1 MTTRTPLVTAL
12 LVATLATAVP
22 ALAQFPRV
30 APKTKDYTVDFSY
43 DTWKPT
49 PGLVMSTGGS
59 ADADLAG
66 AFGLERG
73 SLKQY
78 SLTIR
83 PARAHKIR
91 LQYTPMVFDTDTTLT
106 QAVTLDG
113 TTYAVNL
120 SATLSFDWIVSR
132 AGYEWDFVSG
142 EGGYLGAVVEV
153 KYNQIRA
160 HVTAAEIGSTRIR
173 TNAPVPAVGV
183 AGGGVLIPHYLS
195 MSFEVTGMKL
205 PELDDLQGRYVD
217 WDIRLI
223 GHLGKNLGV
232 QTGYRSIDA
241 RYVVDQ
247 NGGTLTMK
255 GPYLGAFLRF

>member
-1 MTTRTPLVTAL
+1 MRTPLAAAAVLFAS
-12 LVATLATAVP
+12 LATAVP

-49 PGLVMSTGGS
+49 PGLVISTGGS
-59 ADADLAG
+59 ASADLAG

-73 SLKQY
+73 SLRQY

-83 PARAHKIR
+83 PARTHKLR
-91 LQYTPMVFDTDTTLT
+91 LQYTPMVFDKDATLT
-106 QAVTLDG
+106 QAVTLG
-113 TTYAVNL
+113 GATYEVNL
-120 SATLSFDWIVSR
+120 PATLSFDWIMSR

-142 EGGYLGAVVEV
+142 EGGYLGAIVEV

-160 HVTAAEIGSTRIR
+160 HVTAAEIGSTRVR

-241 RYVVDQ
+241 RYIVDQ
-247 NGGTLTMK
+247 DSGTLTMK

>member
-1 MTTRTPLVTAL
+1 MRTRTPLVTVL
-12 LVATLATAVP
+12 LVASLATAVP

-30 APKTKDYTVDFSY
+30 APKAKDYTVDFSF

-49 PGLVMSTGGS
+49 PGLILGTGGS
-59 ADADLAG
+59 ADADLSG

-83 PARAHKIR
+83 PARTHKIR
-91 LQYTPMVFDTDTTLT
+91 LQYTPVAFDKDATLT
-106 QAVTLDG
+106 KVVTIDG
-113 TTYAVNL
+113 TTYQANL
-120 SATLSFDWIVSR
+120 PATLSFDWFMSR
-132 AGYEWDFVSG
+132 AGYEWDFVSN
-142 EGGYLGAVVEV
+142 EAGYLGAVVEA
-153 KYNQIRA
+153 KLSQIRA
-160 HVTAAEIGSTRIR
+160 HVAAAGAGSIGIR
-173 TNAPVPAVGV
+173 TNALVPAVGV

-205 PELDDLQGRYVD
+205 PARDDLQGRYVD
-217 WDIRLI
+217 WDVRLI

-241 RYVVDQ
+241 RYLVDQ
-247 NGGTLTMK
+247 DRGTLTMK

>member
-1 MTTRTPLVTAL
+1 MRTPLAAAVL
-12 LVATLATAVP
+12 FATLATAVP

-30 APKTKDYTVDFSY
+30 APKTKDYTVDFSF

-59 ADADLAG
+59 ADADLSG

-83 PARAHKIR
+83 PARTHKLR

-113 TTYAVNL
+113 TTYEANL
-120 SATLSFDWIVSR
+120 PATLAFDWIMMR

-142 EGGYLGAVVEV
+142 EGGYLGSVVEV

-160 HVTAAEIGSTRIR
+160 HVTAPDIGSTRIR

-183 AGGGVLIPHYLS
+183 AGGGLLIPHYLS
-195 MSFEVTGMKL
+195 ASFEVTGMKL

-241 RYVVDQ
+241 RYIVDQ
-247 NGGTLTMK
+247 DSGTLTMK

>member
-1 MTTRTPLVTAL
+1 MRTPLAAAAVLFAS
-12 LVATLATAVP
+12 LATAVP

-49 PGLVMSTGGS
+49 PGLVISTGGS
-59 ADADLAG
+59 ASADLAG

-73 SLKQY
+73 SLRQY

-83 PARAHKIR
+83 PARTHKLR
-91 LQYTPMVFDTDTTLT
+91 LQYTPMVFDKDATLT
-106 QAVTLDG
+106 QAVTLG
-113 TTYAVNL
+113 GATYEVNL
-120 SATLSFDWIVSR
+120 PATLSFDWIMSR

-142 EGGYLGAVVEV
+142 EGGYLGAIVEV

-160 HVTAAEIGSTRIR
+160 HVASPDIGSTRIR
-173 TNAPVPAVGV
+173 TNAPIPAVGV

-195 MSFEVTGMKL
+195 MSFEVTGIRL

-223 GHLGKNLGV
+223 GHLGRNLGV

-241 RYVVDQ
+241 RYIVDQ
-247 NGGTLTMK
+247 DSGTLTMK